1 MKKIYS
7 LLIFAFCLHFG
18 VFAQSGMG
26 TLRGKVIDGKSKKPL
41 DYVSITLKLNGV
53 AKATALSDDDGAFI
67 IKPLQPGEY
76 ELYASYV
83 GYPNTIIRGIYV
95 AAEEDKYV
103 DFAMSADIELK
114 EVVVTIKKELVDRGG
129 AHTQKLTA
137 KEIMASPVR
146 NINSI
151 ANTAM
156 GVESRGGGTPNIR
169 GARAEGTAYYID
181 GVRVNAGANSIPQN
195 AIDQVQ
201 IITGGT
207 PAQYGD
213 FVGGAI
219 SITTKAPSKNFSRGF
234 EYITASPFAG
244 WLDNSHYNQGQ
255 ALISGPIKTINKGR
269 GNEERVLLGF
279 LLSGSFTYTRDGN
292 LPAVDLY
299 QVKADK
305 LAQLQ
310 KTPLVPGASGTL
322 FNAAE
327 YLRANDLEKVAYKQN
342 AAGYSVN
349 INGNFN
355 FQPSK
360 NINVRLGYFGNFS
373 QGNNWSHFNSLMNN
387 ANNSM
392 SRSNIFRAYLQFTQ
406 NFNVEKNGDKS
417 KDKEDPSKVGGISN
431 AYYSVRLSYERAQ
444 GESMDPEFQKDYFSY
459 GYLGKF
465 TTYQA
470 PTFSRVVKNFGQ
482 APDSFLM
489 DNGKYIYL
497 TNYLRQA
504 GNTDT
509 AYTFEQAGINTVRG
523 NYTKA
528 LYDYLGAG
536 NINNLGTVRQF
547 GGLINGDNPNGIYSN
562 MWSNVGTNGNG
573 YSKSLTEAITVYI
586 MSEFTIAPKSNPKAK
601 HEIQL
606 GITGE
611 QQFRRSYGLGTNGL
625 WSLMRL
631 YANRQ
636 FVGLNTDSGAI
647 MKFDQNGV
655 FQDTVWFNRKIVG
668 ADQTN
673 FDKNLRTK
681 LMASGALDANG
692 NPINQYSFLDVN
704 SYTPGT
710 YSIDM
715 FNADELLN
723 NGNSLVSYSGYD
735 HLGRIVRKKPNIE
748 DFLNNPSSR
757 LLPAYQPTYLAA
769 WVQDKFVFKD
779 LVVRVGLRMER
790 FDANQPVLKDPYS
803 MAPIYSVGEVKGSSE
818 SRFNNLKSQIPS
830 TIGDNYVIY
839 VNNEKF
845 GDGGQSGDL
854 KVAGFRNGNNW
865 YDQNGN
871 PITDPAQIGRNAK
884 TTRNTPLLIDPSNP
898 NKPTL
903 ASFTD
908 YVPDIKVLPRV
919 WFSFPISTT
928 SQFFGTYDILTQ
940 RPSANVGQIDD
951 YYYLQN
957 RLSGGA
963 IANPNLKMT
972 QVTDYE
978 IGFRQQIGMDAALGI
993 TASYREYRN
1002 MVQLYRYIQAWPND
1016 YTTFGNLD
1024 FATVKSIG
1032 FEYTLR
1038 ELGNVSLGANYQIQF
1053 ADGTGSNATSSN
1065 ALVQVGLPTLRTI
1078 FPLDFDTRHTVKMTF
1093 DFHYKSGKEYNGPI
1107 VGGKKIL
1114 ENAGINFVFTTY
1126 SGRPY
1131 TQNMLPTPDGVQSG
1145 VVVRSPIKG
1154 TINGANLP
1162 AQYNIDINI
1171 DKNFEFEQKKIDG
1184 SKAIYRL
1191 RAFIWIQNLL
1201 NTANVNSVYRYTGS
1215 AYNDGFLASPQAQEQ
1230 IRTATD
1236 QQSYVDLYNARML
1249 NPDRFGLPR
1258 LTRLGLALYF

>member
-7 LLIFAFCLHFG
+7 LLIFAFFLHLG
-18 VFAQSGMG
+18 VFAQSGLG
-26 TLRGKVIDGKSKKPL
+26 TLRGKVIDGKTKKPL

-67 IKPLQPGEY
+67 IKALQPGEY
-76 ELYASYV
+76 DLFATFV
-83 GYPNTIIRGIYV
+83 GYPNTKIEGIYI
-95 AAEEDKYV
+95 AAEEDKFV
-103 DFAMSADIELK
+103 DFSMSGGGDNQLN
-114 EVVVTIKKELVDRGG
+114 EVVIKQKKDLVDRGG
-129 AHTQKLTA
+129 VKGGKLTA

-146 NINSI
+146 NVNSI
-151 ANTAM
+151 ANTVM

-181 GVRVNAGANSIPQN
+181 GVRVNAGAGNIPQN
-195 AIDQVQ
+195 AIDQIQV
-201 IITGGT
+201 ITGGT

-219 SITTKAPSKNFSRGF
+219 SITTKAPTKFFNRGI
-234 EYITASPFAG
+234 EVITASPFAG
-244 WLDNSHYNQGQ
+244 YLDNSHFNQTQ
-255 ALISGPIKTINKGR
+255 ALISGPIKIINKGR
-269 GNEERVLLGF
+269 GNEERVLVGF
-279 LLSGSFTYTRDGN
+279 LLSGAFTYTRDGS

-305 LAQLQ
+305 LAQLE
-310 KTPLVPGASGTL
+310 KTPLVPSASGTL

-327 YLRANDLEKVAYKQN
+327 YLRANDLEKVGFKQN
-342 AAGYSVN
+342 AASYRVD

-355 FQPSK
+355 FQPTK
-360 NINVRLGYFGNFS
+360 NINVRLGYFGNFA
-373 QGNNWSHFNSLMNN
+373 QGNNWSHFNSLMNS

-392 SRSNIFRAYLQFTQ
+392 SRSNIFRTYLQFTQ
-406 NFNVEKNGDKS
+406 SFSSENDDKS
-417 KDKEDPSKVGGISN
+417 KDKPDPAKVGGISN
-431 AYYSVRLSYERAQ
+431 AFYSVRLSYERAQ
-444 GESMDPEFQKDYFSY
+444 NESMDPEFQKDFFSY

-482 APDSFLM
+482 PADSFLM

-497 TNYLRQA
+497 TNYVRQV

-509 AYTFEQAGINTVRG
+509 SFTFEQANINRVRG
-523 NYTKA
+523 NYTQA

-536 NINNLGTVRQF
+536 NISNLGTVRQF

-562 MWSNVGTNGNG
+562 MWGNVGTNGNG
-573 YSKSLTEAITVYI
+573 YSKSLAEIITVYI

-611 QQFRRSYGLGTNGL
+611 QQFRRSYGLGTNNL

-636 FVGLNTDSGAI
+636 FTGLDSI
-647 MKFDQNGV
+647 PTMKFDQNGV
-655 FQDTVWFNRKIVG
+655 FQDTVWFNRKIVD

-673 FDKNLRTK
+673 FDKNLRNK

-710 YSIDM
+710 YSLDM

-723 NGNSLVSYSGYD
+723 NGNSIVSYSGYD
-735 HLGRIVRKKPNIE
+735 HLGRIVRKKPSIE
-748 DFLNNPSSR
+748 DFLNNPTSR

-779 LVVRVGLRMER
+779 LIVRVGLRMER

-803 MAPIYSVGEVKGSSE
+803 MAPIYSVGEVKGSE
-818 SRFNNLKSQIPS
+818 DPRFKNLKSAIPT
-830 TIGDNYVIY
+830 TIGDDYAIY

-845 GDGGQSGDL
+845 GEGGQSGDL
-854 KVAGFRNGNNW
+854 RVAGFRKGNNW
-865 YDQNGN
+865 YDENGN
-871 PITDPAQIGRNAK
+871 PISDPAQIGRNAK
-884 TTRNTPLLIDPSNP
+884 TARNTPLLIDPSNP

-908 YVPDIKVLPRV
+908 YVPDVKLLPRV
-919 WFSFPISTT
+919 WFSFPISTS

-951 YYYLQN
+951 YYFLQN

-963 IANPNLKMT
+963 IANPDLKMT

-978 IGFRQQIGMDAALGI
+978 IGFRQQIGQDAALGI
-993 TASYREYRN
+993 IASYREYRN
-1002 MVQLYRYIQAWPND
+1002 MVQLFRYVQAWPND

-1024 FATVKSIG
+1024 FSTVKSIG
-1032 FEYTLR
+1032 LEYTIR
-1038 ELGNVSLGANYQIQF
+1038 EIGNVSLGANYQIQF

-1065 ALVQVGLPTLRTI
+1065 ALIQVGLPTLRTI
-1078 FPLDFDTRHTVKMTF
+1078 YPMDFDTRHTLKMTF
-1093 DFHYKSGKEYNGPI
+1093 DFHYKSGKEYNGP
-1107 VGGKKIL
+1107 VVNGKKIL

-1171 DKNFEFEQKKIDG
+1171 DKNFEFKQKKLDG
-1184 SKAIYRL
+1184 STTVYRL

-1201 NTANVNSVYRYTGS
+1201 NSANVTSVFRYTGS

>member
-7 LLIFAFCLHFG
+7 LLIFAFFLHLG
-18 VFAQSGMG
+18 VFAQSGLG
-26 TLRGKVIDGKSKKPL
+26 TLRGKVIDGKTKKPL

-67 IKPLQPGEY
+67 IKTLQPGEY
-76 ELYASYV
+76 ELYATYV
-83 GYPNTIIRGIYV
+83 GYPTTILRGIYV
-95 AAEEDKYV
+95 AAEEDKFV
-103 DFAMSADIELK
+103 DFSMSADIELK
-114 EVVVTIKKELVDRGG
+114 EVIVTVKKDLVDRGG
-129 AHTQKLTA
+129 AHTTKLTA

-181 GVRVNAGANSIPQN
+181 GVRVNAGAGNIPQN
-195 AIDQVQ
+195 AIDQIQV
-201 IITGGT
+201 ITGGT

-219 SITTKAPSKNFSRGF
+219 SITTKAPTKNFNRGI
-234 EYITASPFAG
+234 EVVTASPFAG
-244 WLDNSHYNQGQ
+244 YLDNSHFNQTQ

-269 GNEERVLLGF
+269 GNEERVLVGF
-279 LLSGSFTYTRDGN
+279 LLSGAFTYSRDGS

-305 LAQLQ
+305 LAQLE
-310 KTPLVPGASGTL
+310 KTPLVPSASGTL

-327 YLRANDLEKVAYKQN
+327 YLRATDLEKVGYKQN
-342 AAGYSVN
+342 AASYRVD

-355 FQPSK
+355 FQPTK

-392 SRSNIFRAYLQFTQ
+392 SRSNIFRTYLQFTQ
-406 NFNVEKNGDKS
+406 NFNTDNGGDKT
-417 KDKEDPSKVGGISN
+417 KDKPDPAKEGGISN
-431 AYYSVRLSYERAQ
+431 AFYSVRLSYERAQ
-444 GESMDPEFQKDYFSY
+444 GESMDPEFQKDYFNY

-482 APDSFLM
+482 PADSFLM

-497 TNYLRQA
+497 TNYVRQV

-509 AYTFEQAGINTVRG
+509 SFTFEQADINRVRG
-523 NYTKA
+523 NYTQA

-536 NINNLGTVRQF
+536 NISNLGTVRQF

-636 FVGLNTDSGAI
+636 FTGLDTI
-647 MKFDQNGV
+647 PTMKFDQNGV
-655 FQDTVWFNRKIVG
+655 FQDTVWFNRKIVE

-673 FDKNLRTK
+673 FDKNLRNK

-710 YSIDM
+710 YSLDM

-723 NGNSLVSYSGYD
+723 NGNSIVSYSGYD
-735 HLGRIVRKKPNIE
+735 HLGRIVRKKPSIE
-748 DFLNNPSSR
+748 DFLNNPTSR

-779 LVVRVGLRMER
+779 LIVRVGLRMER

-803 MAPIYSVGEVKGSSE
+803 MAPIYSVGEVKGSE
-818 SRFNNLKSQIPS
+818 DPRFKNLKTAIPT
-830 TIGDNYVIY
+830 TIGDDYAIY

-845 GDGGQSGDL
+845 GEGGQSGDL
-854 KVAGFRNGNNW
+854 RVAGFRKGNNW
-865 YDQNGN
+865 YDENGN
-871 PITDPAQIGRNAK
+871 PISDPAQIGRNAK
-884 TTRNTPLLIDPSNP
+884 TARNTPLLIDPSNP

-908 YVPDIKVLPRV
+908 YVPDLKLLPRV
-919 WFSFPISTT
+919 WFSFPINTS

-963 IANPNLKMT
+963 IANPDLKMT

-978 IGFRQQIGMDAALGI
+978 IGFRQQIGLDAALGI
-993 TASYREYRN
+993 IASYREYRN
-1002 MVQLYRYIQAWPND
+1002 MVQLYRYVQAWPND

-1024 FATVKSIG
+1024 FSTVKSIG
-1032 FEYTLR
+1032 LEYTIR

-1065 ALVQVGLPTLRTI
+1065 ALIQVGLPTLRTI
-1078 FPLDFDTRHTVKMTF
+1078 YPMDFDTRHTLKMTF
-1093 DFHYKSGKEYNGPI
+1093 DFHYKSGKDYNGPI
-1107 VGGKKIL
+1107 VNGKKIL

-1171 DKNFEFEQKKIDG
+1171 DKNFEFKQKKLDG
-1184 SKAIYRL
+1184 STTVYRL

-1201 NTANVNSVYRYTGS
+1201 NSANVTSVFRYTGS